1 MHLRGPGPQ
10 PLGSLPGGRNAH
22 VLGVMETTAGT
33 PKSPSHTRTPDRNRR
48 NCGEVGGGCV
58 PTCCCCRAK
67 CHQSRGFEQPSGCS
81 PGFQESGRRGASS
94 SAQPH
99 EAEIK
104 VLCQVPL
111 IKPKT
116 ELPANQT

>member
-48 NCGEVGGGCV
+48 NRGEVGGGCV

-67 CHQSRGFEQPSGCS
+67 CHQSRGFKQPRSLG
-81 PGFQESGRRGASS
+81 GAARAPLLSLTKLKSRS
-94 SAQPH
+94 SAKFP
-99 EAEIK
+99 
-104 VLCQVPL
+104 
-111 IKPKT
+111 
-116 ELPANQT
+116 